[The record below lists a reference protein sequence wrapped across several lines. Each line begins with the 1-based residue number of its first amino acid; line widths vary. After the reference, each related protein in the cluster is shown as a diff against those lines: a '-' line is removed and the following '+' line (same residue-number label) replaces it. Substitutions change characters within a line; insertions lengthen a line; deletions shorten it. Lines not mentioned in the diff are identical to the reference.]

1 MTLVST
7 LAQYL
12 AGEFDNRDQAI
23 ETPVWFVHL
32 RLWHRPVNLFGED
45 SRTIFAEQANVLKLD
60 QPYRQRLLRLQQQQ
74 DGLSIQY
81 YKFHDANRVKGAGQ
95 NPALLESLTES
106 DVELLPGCFLEVT
119 AQDDQTGKRFI
130 ATSLPGSRCRF
141 TLEGTPI
148 QVALGFESTIDQ
160 FWSYDKGVDPE
171 TEQPI
176 WGAIMGAY
184 KFRKRHPF

>member
-32 RLWHRPVNLFGED
+32 RLWHRPVYLFGED
-45 SRTIFAEQANVLKLD
+45 SPTLFAEQANMLQLD

-74 DGLSIQY
+74 DSLTVQY
-81 YKFHDANRVKGAGQ
+81 YKFHDPSRVKGAGQ
-95 NPALLESLTES
+95 DPTLLESLTEN
-106 DVELLPGCFLEVT
+106 DVELLPGCFLQVT
-119 AQDDQTGKRFI
+119 SQSDPTGTHFR
-130 ATSLPGSRCRF
+130 ATPLPGSRCRF
-141 TLEGTPI
+141 TLQGSQI
-148 QVALGFESTIDQ
+148 QVALGFEATIDQ
-160 FWSYDKGVDPE
+160 FWSHDKGIDPE

-184 KFRKRHPF
+184 EFRKRQSF